1 MSERAGELKVQSAL
15 SLRVAEAAG
24 SGVFALLRGALGLDA
39 AQAAFERLHVV
50 PGLLKAAGERVS
62 RAELAQALN
71 MALFLDVTQRVPM
84 AAAYVADLQ
93 REGQQLVFDHGAL
106 RTVAWPSGALPPGEA
121 AITRVLRPLGFT
133 MAATYPLPRL
143 KMTGRAWRHADFPE
157 DIAQFFVSELHPE
170 RFSGSF
176 QGAVTRVLSTSRDP
190 LTPADLAVLEQL
202 ARDGDLPMAA
212 ASALLPR
219 LVGCFARQHGL
230 FEADDYQALLAESAE
245 MAWIATEGN
254 AFNHA
259 TDRVTDID
267 AVVAA
272 QRALER
278 PVKDTI
284 ETSATGRVRQT
295 AFKAARVMREFLDRG
310 QRVMLEVPGSFHE
323 FIQRAPLDESGALD
337 LAFDAGNATGI
348 FKMTS
353 SAATDAVTAA
363 AIQRMRATLSGDSAM
378 RCSSADET

>member
-1 MSERAGELKVQSAL
+1 MSERSGELTASTVSTASTAL
-15 SLRVAEAAG
+15 TAFTARVAAAAD
-24 SGVFALLRGALGLDA
+24 SGLFQLLRGALGDEPA
-39 AQAAFERLHVV
+39 RAAFARVQVV
-50 PGLLKAAGERVS
+50 QALLRPAGERVS

-71 MALFLDVTQRVPM
+71 MALFLDVTDRVPM

-93 REGQQLVFDHGAL
+93 RDGQQLIFDHGAL

-121 AITRVLRPLGFT
+121 AITRVLRPLGFA

-176 QGAVTRVLSTSRDP
+176 QEAVTRVLSTSQDP
-190 LTPADLAVLEQL
+190 LAPGELALLEQL
-202 ARDGDLPMAA
+202 ARDGELPT
-212 ASALLPR
+212 ASAVALLPK
-219 LVGCFARQHGL
+219 LVGCFARQLAL
-230 FEADDYQALLAESAE
+230 FEADDYQLLLSESAE

-259 TDRVTDID
+259 TDRVADIES
-267 AVVAA
+267 VVAA
-272 QRALER
+272 QRALDR

-310 QRVMLEVPGSFHE
+310 QRVRLEVPGSFHE

-348 FKMTS
+348 FKMTAG
-353 SAATDAVTAA
+353 AAKDADTAGEAA
-363 AIQRMRATLSGDSAM
+363 A
-378 RCSSADET
+378 C

>member
-93 REGQQLVFDHGAL
+93 RDGQQLVFDHGAL

-190 LTPADLAVLEQL
+190 LTPDDLAVLEQL

-230 FEADDYQALLAESAE
+230 FEADDYQVLLAESAE

-348 FKMTS
+348 FKMTA
-353 SAATDAVTAA
+353 SAATDADTAGEA
-363 AIQRMRATLSGDSAM
+363 AS
-378 RCSSADET
+378 C

>member
-1 MSERAGELKVQSAL
+1 MSERSGELTASTVSTASTAL
-15 SLRVAEAAG
+15 TAFTARVAAAAD
-24 SGVFALLRGALGLDA
+24 SGLFQLLRGALGDEPA
-39 AQAAFERLHVV
+39 RAAFARVQVV
-50 PGLLKAAGERVS
+50 QALLRPAGERVS

-71 MALFLDVTQRVPM
+71 MALFLDVTDRVPM

-93 REGQQLVFDHGAL
+93 RAVVENQLLPV
-106 RTVAWPSGALPPGEA
+106 ALPPGEA
-121 AITRVLRPLGFT
+121 AITRVLRPLGFA

-176 QGAVTRVLSTSRDP
+176 QEAVTRVLSTSQDP
-190 LTPADLAVLEQL
+190 LAPGELALLEQL
-202 ARDGDLPMAA
+202 ARDGELPT
-212 ASALLPR
+212 ASAVALLPK
-219 LVGCFARQHGL
+219 LVGCFARQHAL
-230 FEADDYQALLAESAE
+230 FEADDYQLLLSESAE

-259 TDRVTDID
+259 TDRVADIES
-267 AVVAA
+267 VVAA
-272 QRALER
+272 QRALDR

-310 QRVMLEVPGSFHE
+310 QRVRLEVPGSFHE

-348 FKMTS
+348 FKMTAG
-353 SAATDAVTAA
+353 AAKDADTAGEAA
-363 AIQRMRATLSGDSAM
+363 A
-378 RCSSADET
+378 C